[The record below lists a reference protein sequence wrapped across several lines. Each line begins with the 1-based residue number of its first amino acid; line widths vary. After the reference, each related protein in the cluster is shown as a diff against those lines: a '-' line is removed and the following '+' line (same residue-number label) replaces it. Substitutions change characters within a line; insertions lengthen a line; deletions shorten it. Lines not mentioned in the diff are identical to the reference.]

1 MKKKKTEGFL
11 FKQARK
17 LRSYATPKLLLAHS
31 LTGVNCRATSIAK
44 KGKVSFFRNL
54 TLQCNLSEIIKKG
67 GFCCKREGY
76 VSQGISCCNALVSKA
91 MSSIL
96 VCTASQTECPQII
109 QTDSNLKE
117 LISLIFA

>member
-1 MKKKKTEGFL
+1 MKKKTEGFL

-17 LRSYATPKLLLAHS
+17 LRSYASPKLLLAHS
-31 LTGVNCRATSIAK
+31 LIGVNCRATSIANFQESH
-44 KGKVSFFRNL
+44 VAIQFVRN
-54 TLQCNLSEIIKKG
+54 IKKG

-109 QTDSNLKE
+109 QTDFNLNG

>member
-1 MKKKKTEGFL
+1 MKKNEGFL

-17 LRSYATPKLLLAHS
+17 LRSYASPKLLLAHS
-31 LTGVNCRATSIAK
+31 LTG
-44 KGKVSFFRNL
+44 KVSFSRNL
-54 TLQCNLSEIIKKG
+54 RLQCNLSEIIKKG

-109 QTDSNLKE
+109 QTDFNF
-117 LISLIFA
+117 ISLIFA